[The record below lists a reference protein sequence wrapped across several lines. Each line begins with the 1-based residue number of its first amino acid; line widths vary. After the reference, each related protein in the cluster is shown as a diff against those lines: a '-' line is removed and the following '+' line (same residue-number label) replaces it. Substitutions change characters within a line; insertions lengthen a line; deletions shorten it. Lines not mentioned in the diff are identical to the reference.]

1 MNHSKKNVPLYVDL
15 DGTVIK
21 TDLMFESVILLL
33 KKNILYV
40 FAIIFWL
47 IRGRA
52 HLKFELA
59 RKTDLSASDL
69 PLNVEF
75 YKYLE
80 GQRKNGR
87 EIVLIS
93 ASNQKAAE
101 VVGEHLGLFD
111 ATYGSDKSINLKAER
126 KLQKI
131 NELSGGR
138 DFAYA
143 GNSADDL
150 IIWRSAAQVIIVNCH
165 KRIAKLVRA
174 TEKIE
179 FDRPPRIARE
189 LFKAIRP
196 HQWLKNLLVFVPM
209 ILSHQILDLE
219 LLALAIITFI
229 SFSLCASSIY
239 VLNDLVDLGNDRRH
253 WNKHKRPFASGDLP
267 LPVGFIAGPL
277 MFISGTA
284 VAFALPIN
292 FLFIFFFYWLINL
305 VYSFYLKQL
314 LILDVV
320 TLSSLY
326 TLRIIGGA
334 EAISIEATNWLLGF
348 SFFLFLGLALVKRV
362 TELLNVISI
371 GDNDIPGRAYKKNQ
385 LTMLSA
391 AGISSSAIAISIFA
405 FYISAPETTELYDAP
420 LVLWA
425 ILPLLICL
433 FYRVWKSTLT
443 FKMNED
449 PVIFA
454 LTDRLG
460 QLIVLACGG
469 LLWLAS

>member
-1 MNHSKKNVPLYVDL
+1 MRP
-15 DGTVIK
+15 
-21 TDLMFESVILLL
+21 
-33 KKNILYV
+33 
-40 FAIIFWL
+40 
-47 IRGRA
+47 
-52 HLKFELA
+52 
-59 RKTDLSASDL
+59 AS
-69 PLNVEF
+69 
-75 YKYLE
+75 
-80 GQRKNGR
+80 
-87 EIVLIS
+87 
-93 ASNQKAAE
+93 
-101 VVGEHLGLFD
+101 
-111 ATYGSDKSINLKAER
+111 
-126 KLQKI
+126 
-131 NELSGGR
+131 ELSGGR

-165 KRIAKLVRA
+165 KRVAKLVRA
-174 TEKIE
+174 TEKLE
-179 FDRPPRIARE
+179 FDRPPRTASE
-189 LFKAIRP
+189 LLKAIRP

-219 LLALAIITFI
+219 LLALAIVTFI

-239 VLNDLVDLGNDRRH
+239 VLNDLVDLRNDRGH
-253 WNKHKRPFASGDLP
+253 WNKHNRPFASGDLP

-284 VAFALPIN
+284 VAFTLPIN
-292 FLFIFFFYWLINL
+292 FLFIFLFYWLINL

-314 LILDVV
+314 FILDVV
-320 TLSSLY
+320 TLASLY

-334 EAISIEATNWLLGF
+334 EATSIEATNWLLGF

-371 GDNDIPGRAYKKNQ
+371 GGNDIPGRAYKKDQ

-391 AGISSSAIAISIFA
+391 AGVFSSTIAISIFA

-420 LVLWA
+420 LILWA

-433 FYRVWKSTLT
+433 FYRIWKSTLT

-460 QLIVLACGG
+460 QLIVLVCGG